1 MKPFVDDAIAWCA
14 YCVVMRLTKSVGRE
28 GVMARWF
35 WVEHKKFIVRWFLCL
50 GLVGGLLLETVA
62 SSWATPALQADF
74 VVDLV
79 QTGQGGTAGVI
90 RGALA
95 FRVRT
100 FDSTVG
106 QRDGDGIAN
115 VDLIVLDPD
124 GNEVYRRRESTAG
137 YCAFGGG
144 EPNCTVYVFADHDNA
159 WPNGEPI
166 RDGENYRLRAEVH
179 AKDGSSTAAGWDVQ
193 LQLGDSSDLVVNLL
207 QTGRNGTATQVRNAL
222 VFRISATD
230 PTMGGRDGDGIAG
243 VDMIILDPEGDEVY
257 RKRET
262 SAGYCAFGGGT
273 PACGVYT
280 FARNGN
286 RWPDRNGERG
296 DPIRRG
302 EQYTLRAEV
311 EAEDGRST
319 TFDTVIVIR

>member
-1 MKPFVDDAIAWCA
+1 
-14 YCVVMRLTKSVGRE
+14 
-28 GVMARWF
+28 MARRSSMNRY
-35 WVEHKKFIVRWFLCL
+35 VVIVRLFLY
-50 GLVGGLLLETVA
+50 GLVVGVLLLHSGAV
-62 SSWATPALQADF
+62 SRATPALQADF
-74 VVDLV
+74 FVDLV
-79 QTGQGGTAGVI
+79 QTGRGGTSDVI

-106 QRDGDGIAN
+106 SRDGDGIAN
-115 VDLIVLDPD
+115 VVMIVRDPD
-124 GNEVYRRRESTAG
+124 GNEVYRKRENTAG

-144 EPNCTVYVFADHDNA
+144 EPNCNVYVFAEHDDA

-166 RDGENYRLRAEVH
+166 RDGETYTLAAEIR
-179 AKDGSSTAAGWDVQ
+179 AKDGSSTTFERDVE

-207 QTGRNGTATQVRNAL
+207 QTGRNGTPAQVRNEL
-222 VFRISATD
+222 VFRVSASD
-230 PTMGGRDGDGIAG
+230 PTMGGRDGDGIDG
-243 VDMIILDPEGDEVY
+243 VDLIILDPEGDEVY
-257 RKRET
+257 RKREND
-262 SAGYCAFGGGT
+262 AGYCAFGGGT
-273 PACGVYT
+273 PNCGVYN

-296 DPIRRG
+296 EPIRRG

-311 EAEDGRST
+311 DAEDGRST

>member
-1 MKPFVDDAIAWCA
+1 
-14 YCVVMRLTKSVGRE
+14 
-28 GVMARWF
+28 MARRSSMNRY
-35 WVEHKKFIVRWFLCL
+35 VVIVRLFLY
-50 GLVGGLLLETVA
+50 GLVVGVLLLHSGAV
-62 SSWATPALQADF
+62 SSATPALQADF
-74 VVDLV
+74 FVDLV
-79 QTGQGGTAGVI
+79 QTGRGGTSDVI

-106 QRDGDGIAN
+106 ERDGAGIAN
-115 VDLIVLDPD
+115 VDLIVLDAD
-124 GNEVYRRRESTAG
+124 GNEVYRKRENTAG

-144 EPNCTVYVFADHDNA
+144 EPNCNVYVFADHDNA

-166 RDGENYRLRAEVH
+166 RDGENYRLRAEVQ
-179 AKDGSSTAAGWDVQ
+179 AKDGSSTAVGWDVE

-207 QTGRNGTATQVRNAL
+207 QTGRNGTPVQVRNEL
-222 VFRISATD
+222 VFRVSASD
-230 PTMGGRDGDGIAG
+230 PTMGNRDGDGIDG
-243 VDMIILDPEGDEVY
+243 VDMIILDADGDEVY

-262 SAGYCAFGGGT
+262 DAGYCAFGGGT
-273 PACGVYT
+273 PNCGVYN

-296 DPIRRG
+296 EPIRRG
-302 EQYTLRAEV
+302 EQYTLRAAV
-311 EAEDGRST
+311 DAEDGRST

>member
-1 MKPFVDDAIAWCA
+1 
-14 YCVVMRLTKSVGRE
+14 
-28 GVMARWF
+28 MARRSSMNRY
-35 WVEHKKFIVRWFLCL
+35 VVIVRLFLYCL
-50 GLVGGLLLETVA
+50 VVGVLLLHSGAV
-62 SSWATPALQADF
+62 SMATPALQANF
-74 VVDLV
+74 VVNLV
-79 QTGQGGTAGVI
+79 QTGQGGTSDVI

-95 FRVRT
+95 FRVRA

-106 QRDGDGIAN
+106 ERDGAGIAN
-115 VDLIVLDPD
+115 VDLIILDPD

-166 RDGENYRLRAEVH
+166 RDGENYRLRAEIQ
-179 AKDGSSTAAGWDVQ
+179 AKDGSRTAEGWDVQ
-193 LQLGDSSDLVVNLL
+193 LQLGDSSDLAVKLL
-207 QTGRNGTATQVRNAL
+207 QTGRNGASTQVRNEL
-222 VFRISATD
+222 VFRVSATD

-257 RKRET
+257 RKREND
-262 SAGYCAFGGGT
+262 AGYCAFGGGT
-273 PACGVYT
+273 PACGVYN

-296 DPIRRG
+296 ERIRRG

-311 EAEDGRST
+311 DAEDGRST

>member
-1 MKPFVDDAIAWCA
+1 
-14 YCVVMRLTKSVGRE
+14 
-28 GVMARWF
+28 MARCLAMRRGMR
-35 WVEHKKFIVRWFLCL
+35 IVRWLLCL
-50 GLVGGLLLETVA
+50 VMVGGWLLHTA
-62 SSWATPALQADF
+62 AISMATPALQANF

-79 QTGQGGTAGVI
+79 QTGQGGTSDVI

-95 FRVRT
+95 FRVRA

-106 QRDGDGIAN
+106 ERDGAGIAN

-144 EPNCTVYVFADHDNA
+144 EPNCTVYVFADHENA

-166 RDGENYRLRAEVH
+166 RDGENYRLRAEIQ
-179 AKDGSSTAAGWDVQ
+179 AKDGSRTAEGWDVQ
-193 LQLGDSSDLVVNLL
+193 LQLGDSSDLAVKLL
-207 QTGRNGTATQVRNAL
+207 QTGRNGASTQVRNEL
-222 VFRISATD
+222 VFRVSATD

-257 RKRET
+257 RKREND
-262 SAGYCAFGGGT
+262 AGYCAFGGGT
-273 PACGVYT
+273 PACGVYN

-296 DPIRRG
+296 ERIRRG

-311 EAEDGRST
+311 DAEDGRST